1 MDDAAAAAHGWGGTL
16 PRTHVLTSFKK
27 KRMI

>member
-1 MDDAAAAAHGWGGTL
+1 MDDAAAAAHGWGGTRT
-16 PRTHVLTSFKK
+16 RTHVLTSFKK